1 MSAYVVIRVPKCGS
15 TSLARMFES
24 ALPNSKVFYISSAG
38 IELPKES
45 NQNISTIEKIRVL
58 KNTTKSIWKKHKCL
72 TFEGVWKKTNKKI
85 QENDIIHGH
94 LTIDAIQLHSIQKR
108 IISVARDP
116 FDRMLSEY
124 NYFRTS
130 YLKKNFITKKFKN
143 KLYAA
148 GNFSFEGF
156 ISYLMENEP
165 VYGRYISRFLIG
177 KHKMNDPIKF
187 IEENYFA
194 YGILERIDL
203 FINDFYSKSGVKLTP
218 KKTNITKQK
227 KLNSLSINEKK
238 IIEKFCEEDINLY
251 QKLKNQIERNEK
263 RSSSF

>member
-1 MSAYVVIRVPKCGS
+1 
-15 TSLARMFES
+15 
-24 ALPNSKVFYISSAG
+24 
-38 IELPKES
+38 
-45 NQNISTIEKIRVL
+45 
-58 KNTTKSIWKKHKCL
+58 
-72 TFEGVWKKTNKKI
+72 
-85 QENDIIHGH
+85 
-94 LTIDAIQLHSIQKR
+94 
-108 IISVARDP
+108 
-116 FDRMLSEY
+116 
-124 NYFRTS
+124 
-130 YLKKNFITKKFKN
+130 
-143 KLYAA
+143 
-148 GNFSFEGF
+148 
-156 ISYLMENEP
+156 MENEP

-187 IEENYFA
+187 IEENYIA
-194 YGILERIDL
+194 YGILERIAL